1 VRVGVAF
8 LVKII
13 TGEISEPFF
22 LFRKVTFPFVNCKN
36 EAIVLICLQKINWL
50 LGRVSRI
57 IFLGFSKI

>member
-13 TGEISEPFF
+13 TGGDLGTVFF
-22 LFRKVTFPFVNCKN
+22 FRKVTSTFVNCKN

-57 IFLGFSKI
+57 IFLGFIKI